1 MTLAHFS
8 VWYDTV
14 PRDYS
19 EKKENP
25 TGRQTQPRFQLQN
38 NMGWIKLRT
47 KQACLRT
54 PVMTPS
60 SHGDDYYY
68 GLLLLYLP
76 WRQEQVDLLQHHE
89 TAMAAFVAQ
98 QSELKVLNSEHE
110 AFAEEVQRAV
120 RQLQA
125 V

>member
-1 MTLAHFS
+1 MH
-8 VWYDTV
+8 
-14 PRDYS
+14 
-19 EKKENP
+19 
-25 TGRQTQPRFQLQN
+25 
-38 NMGWIKLRT
+38 
-47 KQACLRT
+47 
-54 PVMTPS
+54 
-60 SHGDDYYY
+60 
-68 GLLLLYLP
+68 
-76 WRQEQVDLLQHHE
+76 LLQHHE

>member
-1 MTLAHFS
+1 
-8 VWYDTV
+8 
-14 PRDYS
+14 
-19 EKKENP
+19 
-25 TGRQTQPRFQLQN
+25 
-38 NMGWIKLRT
+38 
-47 KQACLRT
+47 
-54 PVMTPS
+54 MTPS